1 MSKFVKINGQIRA
14 SEVRL
19 IGPEGQKLGVMSNA
33 EAMRI
38 AKEEQ
43 LDLVEVSAQ
52 AVPPVCRVMDYTK
65 FKYDQQKK
73 DRESKKKQKVVHVKE
88 LRFKPKI
95 GEHDYL
101 VKLRNLEKFL
111 KHHDKVKVSMT
122 FRGRENTH
130 KEFGEKI
137 LNRLILDAV
146 EFGEPEKPP
155 IQEGR
160 NIIIIFKPKQ

>member
-1 MSKFVKINGQIRA
+1 M
-14 SEVRL
+14 
-19 IGPEGQKLGVMSNA
+19 GVMSNA
-33 EAMRI
+33 EAMKI

-52 AVPPVCRVMDYTK
+52 AAPPVCRVMDYTK
-65 FKYDQQKK
+65 FKYEQQKK
-73 DRESKKKQKVVHVKE
+73 DREAKKKQKVVHVKE

-137 LNRLILDAV
+137 LERLIQDAAQ
-146 EFGEPEKPP
+146 FGELEKPP
-155 IQEGR
+155 SRDGR

>member
-1 MSKFVKINGQIRA
+1 M
-14 SEVRL
+14 
-19 IGPEGQKLGVMSNA
+19 GVVSNV
-33 EAMRI
+33 EAMKI

-43 LDLVEVSAQ
+43 LDLVEVAAQ
-52 AVPPVCRVMDYTK
+52 AAPPVCRIMDYTK

-73 DRESKKKQKVVHVKE
+73 GREAKKKQKLVQVKE

-95 GEHDYL
+95 GEHDYQ

-111 KHHDKVKVSMT
+111 KHHDKVKVNMT
-122 FRGRENTH
+122 FRGRENAH

-137 LNRLILDAV
+137 LNRLVQDAA
-146 EFGEPEKPP
+146 EFGELEKPA
-155 IQEGR
+155 IREGR

>member
-1 MSKFVKINGQIRA
+1 M
-14 SEVRL
+14 
-19 IGPEGQKLGVMSNA
+19 GVVSNA
-33 EAMRI
+33 EAMKI

-43 LDLVEVSAQ
+43 LDLVEVAAQ
-52 AVPPVCRVMDYTK
+52 AAPPVCRIMDYTK

-73 DRESKKKQKVVHVKE
+73 GRESKKKQKLVHVKE

-95 GEHDYL
+95 GEHDYQ

-111 KHHDKVKVSMT
+111 THHDKVKVSMT
-122 FRGRENTH
+122 FRGRENVH

-137 LNRLILDAV
+137 LNRLVQDAL
-146 EFGEPEKPP
+146 EFGELEKPP
-155 IQEGR
+155 VREGR